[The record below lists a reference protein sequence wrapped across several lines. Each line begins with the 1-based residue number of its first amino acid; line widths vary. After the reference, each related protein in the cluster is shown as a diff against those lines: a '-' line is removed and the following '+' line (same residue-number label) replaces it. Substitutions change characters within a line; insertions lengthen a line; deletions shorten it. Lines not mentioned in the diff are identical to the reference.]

1 MLHSE
6 CLPLSTSN
14 GRCGPDFGE
23 GRCNLKCVGDQS
35 CPWLVYCN
43 SASGWCGPSDDWKNA
58 QQDEDKYD
66 YYATA
71 CEQPDCDCTFTGY
84 ADGGFAGYQWTTST
98 VGSWVNVGGDVGG
111 NEISALR
118 VDGACFVT
126 VADGLDGDTPM
137 SPVYESG
144 SHDYWLP
151 TGNDNIESVLL
162 QCGTSIPFNKRVL
175 CLASADVLFVN
186 NMAPRGVAVS

>member
-1 MLHSE
+1 M
-6 CLPLSTSN
+6 
-14 GRCGPDFGE
+14 
-23 GRCNLKCVGDQS
+23 
-35 CPWLVYCN
+35 
-43 SASGWCGPSDDWKNA
+43 KNA
-58 QQDEDKYD
+58 QSDEDKYD

-71 CEQPDCDCTFTGY
+71 CVQSDCDCTFTGY
-84 ADGGFAGYQWTTST
+84 ADWRFEGNQWTTSS

-111 NEISALR
+111 NQISSLR